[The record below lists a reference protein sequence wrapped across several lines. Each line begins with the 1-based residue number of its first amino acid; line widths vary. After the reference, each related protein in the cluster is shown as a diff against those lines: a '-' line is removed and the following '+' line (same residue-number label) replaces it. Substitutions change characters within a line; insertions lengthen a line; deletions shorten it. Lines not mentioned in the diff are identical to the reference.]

1 MTAFFVL
8 QVALDTKKTVREP
21 SREYSLFFAKALC
34 CVTAHARA
42 RTFNGNDDDDDD
54 DDDDDEKDV
63 GD

>member
-21 SREYSLFFAKALC
+21 SREYSLFFCKKAHC
-34 CVTAHARA
+34 FVCDGTHARA
-42 RTFNGNDDDDDD
+42 RTFNG
-54 DDDDDEKDV
+54 DDEDDEEEDV